1 MSSYRDDHNAAVLR
15 INTLEAKLRECEAAL
30 VAREAE
36 IAERDA
42 EIARL
47 KEPSPSEKPPLP
59 FSSATAPRA
68 AATLFGLGLG
78 VLFIAG
84 AVGYFRVAGRSHC
97 GFGRHQRHSRPVAP
111 MVIQAP
117 AAVHRSQAPEVHIQF
132 MDPPAQAAEEAKDEA
147 DAFFEDV
154 EARADLEAKV
164 FEGNATAKEIRLL
177 KRICTRI
184 GDVDCRERA
193 EEMLKEGK
201 GKAKWRKAR
210 PEVPSDADDR

>member
-15 INTLEAKLRECEAAL
+15 INTLEAKLREQEAAL
-30 VAREAE
+30 LAREAE

-47 KEPSPSEKPPLP
+47 KEAAPGEKPPLP

-84 AVGYFRVAGRSHC
+84 AAGYFRMSGRSHC
-97 GFGRHQRHSRPVAP
+97 GFDRHRRNSKPVAP

-132 MDPPAQAAEEAKDEA
+132 MDPPAQAVEEAKDEA

-154 EARADLEAKV
+154 EARAELEEKV

-177 KRICTRI
+177 KKICTRI

-193 EEMLKEGK
+193 DAMLKKARGK
-201 GKAKWRKAR
+201 KAR
-210 PEVPSDADDR
+210 PDVPSDAADR